1 MSRRVP
7 WLIGLALLLG
17 AALPAGAGAPG
28 EADARAAHRLWK
40 EAAGLHLEG
49 RYEDAVSLY
58 RRALAR
64 HPTAR
69 IHNYLAWSL
78 SELDRYREAADHAR
92 KAIALDPS
100 YPNAYNDLGAY
111 LIELGRPRDAEPWL
125 RRAMA
130 MEGYCCPHFAHF
142 QMGRALL
149 LEGRVNAA
157 SKELRRALAIHPRYR
172 PAVELLREIRRRELQ
187 GT

>member
-1 MSRRVP
+1 MARLQSRAGA
-7 WLIGLALLLG
+7 IALLLVLATG
-17 AALPAGAGAPG
+17 TAAAGDG
-28 EADARAAHRLWK
+28 DARAAHRLWK

-49 RYEDAVSLY
+49 RYEDAVALY
-58 RRALAR
+58 RRALER

-78 SELDRYREAADHAR
+78 SELDRYEAAVESAR
-92 KAIALDPS
+92 RAIELDPS

-125 RRAMA
+125 RRAME
-130 MEGYCCPHFAHF
+130 MEGYCCPHFPHY
-142 QMGRALL
+142 QLGRALL
-149 LEGRVNAA
+149 LEGRINEATD
-157 SKELRRALAIHPRYR
+157 ELQRALAIHPRYR
-172 PAVELLREIRRRELQ
+172 PAIELLQEIRRRELR